1 MVESSPWR
9 CEDCASMA
17 PSNLASEV
25 NNRVANTIKI
35 LEENGLDPESC
46 EKFIMVHSRILHPQ
60 HAHMLDVK
68 HSFLHLMGH
77 HEGFLMADLT
87 EKQLQMKEE
96 TARCILNVANKVIPG
111 KINFLQQQTSVFR
124 INQWVDSSTKK
135 LCLKNTCLKKFV

>member
-1 MVESSPWR
+1 MKSFIWDRYELYKNKNYLSAADPLVESSPWR

-68 HSFLHLMGH
+68 VRFS
-77 HEGFLMADLT
+77 
-87 EKQLQMKEE
+87 
-96 TARCILNVANKVIPG
+96 
-111 KINFLQQQTSVFR
+111 
-124 INQWVDSSTKK
+124 
-135 LCLKNTCLKKFV
+135 